1 VNPAVTLPVL
11 LAAQS
16 APLALPDDPPEIVVV
31 AERLQRLTV
40 NVVQDRE
47 GRWHCSLGA
56 SSGVERLDRRLCT
69 EVTRC
74 VQKGAASEAAVT
86 ACIGGEKARL
96 LRHFRRE
103 WRENHG

>member
-1 VNPAVTLPVL
+1 MMQAVVLL
-11 LAAQS
+11 LAAQP
-16 APLALPDDPPEIVVV
+16 AVPILPDDPQEIVVF
-31 AERLQRLTV
+31 AERLQRLSV

-47 GRWHCSLGA
+47 GRWHCSLSA
-56 SSGVERLDRRLCT
+56 SSGVERLDARLCT
-69 EVTRC
+69 EVTKC

-103 WRENHG
+103 WRENRS